1 MSTVNAYNAGYNAKT
16 LHRVS
21 IGSGSN
27 GTYNATSIPNYSSLT
42 ADNFAYVVTSYS
54 GSGSMTGS
62 WDSDSVG
69 YGCGQSTQGTPSI
82 SYNPSTGIVTMSGLS
97 ATSSSSQGSSQGY
110 TANKTAS
117 ASISG
122 TVYCFY

>member
-1 MSTVNAYNAGYNAKT
+1 MCLAVNDYKKCELNSKSK

-42 ADNFAYVVTSYS
+42 ADNFAFVVTSALAQSYS
-54 GSGSMTGS
+54 HQQGQWVGITSYPKLSYDSSTGT
-62 WDSDSVG
+62 VTVA
-69 YGCGQSTQGTPSI
+69 GCNVEATPSCYI
-82 SYNPSTGIVTMSGLS
+82 NSKV
-97 ATSSSSQGSSQGY
+97 
-110 TANKTAS
+110 
-117 ASISG
+117 SG